1 MASTPRASSNLGDRK
16 PAKPIIRL
24 WFKENGITAHIVMPS
39 TTRPHKIDATKG
51 YGANVVV
58 CGPKDREAVA
68 AKIVSETGARLVPPF
83 DHPDVILGQATV
95 GLEMHDQIESLD
107 AVIAPCSGG
116 GLLSGVALSCEETGV
131 KVFGAEPEFEGADD
145 GRRGY
150 YSGKRVT
157 QVSTRTIAD
166 GLIGVVGARPWNIIY
181 ERRLVSGMYAVSEEE
196 IWEATKLILER
207 LKLVVEPAAAVPLAV
222 ALFNEEFRVMV
233 EEEAGEKGWDL
244 GLVLSGGNIGVDGL
258 AKLFSLGVESGPVR
272 SPFPS
277 ISGFRNT
284 TSVPVSTFI
293 SITPTPVSSS
303 VAATS
308 SAPATVTV
316 SNGETVAVAAG
327 VVVVGAGIGGFFTV
341 NGVTTPIAGGA
352 SVVAG
357 SSAANP
363 GDPSNPDDPDKPKS
377 NDGDIATNSGPA
389 SVPASSA
396 PPVSATSSDIPFS
409 STSSSAVP
417 TGTGVDY
424 MIFAKEN
431 TVKEDADGFGN
442 TLAGLVGAD
451 NIDNIVND
459 AGFPYAWR
467 ANLNPDQLEKV
478 KNDRVIA
485 GTDIN
490 DPLTRDDDQPA
501 GAQPS
506 ATQQKRAEVTQTPIA
521 KNDIFDLRVLSTPP
535 REKEALPNYRYDDF
549 AGQGITIYV
558 VDTGPFDLQHEE
570 FRAPSPGITRRELN
584 VARNKKFTLED
595 TQHGTCV
602 ASKTVGGTTG
612 AAKRANLVGVR
623 IDFTEF
629 GLLRGLQS
637 AANEIKQ
644 KGLKGKAVVTTS
656 ILMRAP
662 DAIYTTSFRSVMRSF
677 VALDVPIVAAAGNK
691 FLDGLTEPDK
701 LPATMAKDFPV
712 IVVGNA
718 GKDFKI
724 APKSQR
730 GNLVTTYA
738 IGADIKCA
746 DPLDLTGL
754 ATDSGTSFAAPQVA
768 QPPRN
773 ISPAWHGLLVPC

>member
-1 MASTPRASSNLGDRK
+1 MYS
-16 PAKPIIRL
+16 IQ
-24 WFKENGITAHIVMPS
+24 
-39 TTRPHKIDATKG
+39 
-51 YGANVVV
+51 
-58 CGPKDREAVA
+58 AVTLFFA
-68 AKIVSETGARLVPPF
+68 
-83 DHPDVILGQATV
+83 
-95 GLEMHDQIESLD
+95 
-107 AVIAPCSGG
+107 
-116 GLLSGVALSCEETGV
+116 
-131 KVFGAEPEFEGADD
+131 
-145 GRRGY
+145 
-150 YSGKRVT
+150 
-157 QVSTRTIAD
+157 
-166 GLIGVVGARPWNIIY
+166 
-181 ERRLVSGMYAVSEEE
+181 LVSVCDSQQ
-196 IWEATKLILER
+196 
-207 LKLVVEPAAAVPLAV
+207 
-222 ALFNEEFRVMV
+222 
-233 EEEAGEKGWDL
+233 
-244 GLVLSGGNIGVDGL
+244 
-258 AKLFSLGVESGPVR
+258 SGPVR

-277 ISGFRNT
+277 ISGFHNT

-303 VAATS
+303 VAPTS

-377 NDGDIATNSGPA
+377 NDGDIATNSAPA

-396 PPVSATSSDIPFS
+396 PPMSATSSDIPFS
-409 STSSSAVP
+409 STSSSAAP
-417 TGTGVDY
+417 TGTSVDY

-451 NIDNIVND
+451 NIDTIVND
-459 AGFPYAWR
+459 AGIPYVWR
-467 ANLNPDQLEKV
+467 ANLTPDQHEKV

-490 DPLTRDDDQPA
+490 DPLTRDDDTLA

-506 ATQQKRAEVTQTPIA
+506 ATQQKRAEVTQIPIA

-570 FRAPSPGITRRELN
+570 FKAPSPDITRRELN

-602 ASKTVGGTTG
+602 ASKTVGETTG

-662 DAIYTTSFRSVMRSF
+662 DAMYTISFRSAMRSLKT
-677 VALDVPIVAAAGNK
+677 LDVPVVAAAGNK

-701 LPATMAKDFPV
+701 LPATMANEFPV

-718 GKDFKI
+718 GRDFKI

-768 QPPRN
+768 GMVAYWMSHPEFAGDLAPGKVAETLRNMTGALSYPRVAETGYPPIAWNGHDLAESCSIPSSGTGRRAKRAMRRDLGQAC
-773 ISPAWHGLLVPC
+773 SYAPTSVASAAPTASAPAGNAPPSGSDVPTATTTSVTETATAGPTTCNLCGAMLDSGNAGNLGGQVGCDGAEYARSSCEANADCKSWAYGNEDRGTYTIPVCLLFTESATQIVSQAPPDPEGKCPFRYHDKACPVP